1 MPKPKAEM
9 NTDNWL
15 RQEWPLPSAATLGS
29 FVRAKGI
36 VLEIRARLPGP
47 VKKSLDLE
55 AGRLVLKL
63 PPTAAAEFTAAS
75 TIVAKAL
82 EGIESL
88 PVIPREIEDILTI
101 STTERHRW
109 LKDGRLPSAG
119 TRTVK
124 LAGRA
129 KKITFHVFDPRKVED
144 ILDRDMVV
152 NWREEDAATR
162 ADNRRQ
168 AAWKAKVKRAQQ
180 SGTAAAPAQQIST
193 DEARPQL
200 IGWEEFERDGPLR

>member
-1 MPKPKAEM
+1 MPKRKIET

-36 VLEIRARLPGP
+36 VLEIRARLPKP
-47 VKKSLDLE
+47 LKKALDLE
-55 AGRLVLKL
+55 AGLLVLKL
-63 PPTAAAEFTAAS
+63 PPEAEDQFAAAAAVV
-75 TIVAKAL
+75 TQAL
-82 EGIESL
+82 VGIESL

-129 KKITFHVFDPRKVED
+129 KKITFHVFDPRQVED
-144 ILDRDMVV
+144 LLDRDMVV
-152 NWREEDAATR
+152 NWREEDAER
-162 ADNRRQ
+162 AAENRRQ
-168 AAWKAKVKRAQQ
+168 AAWKNKLKRAEKQAQATPSLQ
-180 SGTAAAPAQQIST
+180 SEG
-193 DEARPQL
+193 EGRPQL
-200 IGWEEFERDGPLR
+200 IGWAEFERDGPLR